1 MKLPHRALLLSAGLS
16 VIVGSAGC
24 NYSVVVPP
32 GRIATHSVVQTLSPG
47 QATVEAAL
55 QVGVT
60 AFEPNIVAGE
70 VAYHAGLTDEMQVE
84 GTATAMAVLRDS
96 AGYPSVGMGRLGA
109 KYNPGHNRFVSFSL
123 GGAAMYSPVAG
134 SAFGF
139 DGAINLGWREGTCG
153 ALPFLNLRGSLAG
166 PALPQDVDV
175 GNGEISRTAATL
187 GMGVT
192 TGIRFAK
199 KAARCRQTGKLSN
212 ALYVATAFDVLHR
225 LEAPLRGTF
234 YLSLSVGFE
243 FPL

>member
-32 GRIATHSVVQTLSPG
+32 GRIATHSVVQTLPPG
-47 QATVEAAL
+47 EATVEAAL
-55 QVGVT
+55 QMGVT

-70 VAYHAGLTDEMQVE
+70 IAYHAGLTDEMQVE
-84 GTATAMAVLRDS
+84 GTAAAMAVLRDS

-123 GGAAMYSPVAG
+123 GGAAMYSPMAG
-134 SAFGF
+134 TAFGI
-139 DGAINLGWREGTCG
+139 DGAINLGWRDDICG
-153 ALPFLNLRGSLAG
+153 SVPFFNLRGSLAG

-187 GMGVT
+187 GLGT
-192 TGIRFAK
+192 TAGIRFAEK
-199 KAARCRQTGKLSN
+199 SALCRRDGQRRN
-212 ALYVATAFDVLHR
+212 AVYIATAFDVLHR
-225 LEAPLRGTF
+225 IEAPLRGTF
-234 YLSLSVGFE
+234 YISASVGFE